1 MRFPGT
7 MMVQTGFDTAE
18 DHIGPF
24 YFEPKGTAAFG
35 GYGFELKAK
44 HCNAMGSVHG
54 GVLMTFADFALCMA
68 ATDHYETE
76 TCVTVSFSCE
86 FLRGAEL
93 GQVIACLPE
102 LTEKQVHWSLFPANA
117 RLRANR
123 ALASVLS
130 SSGSVWTGCGNARRR
145 TETAHWI
152 ADESLRGHRWS
163 GGSEGQ

>member
-7 MMVQTGFDTAE
+7 MMVHTGFDPAE

-24 YFEPKGTAAFG
+24 YFEPKGSAAFG

-93 GQVIACLPE
+93 GQVIACQPRINRK
-102 LTEKQVHWSLFPANA
+102 TGSLVFVSGECTVEGEPCFSFSSVVKRLSLD
-117 RLRANR
+117 RLR
-123 ALASVLS
+123 
-130 SSGSVWTGCGNARRR
+130 
-145 TETAHWI
+145 
-152 ADESLRGHRWS
+152 
-163 GGSEGQ
+163 